1 MFAAICV
8 DCMHAWCVWLGKD
21 HAGTGK
27 WVHGLIL
34 HAMHTHKFAHILA
47 VSVDMWRTFMAETY
61 MYADMSLFCLR
72 AQQPRKRRG
81 TMSSAA
87 KRIKTEADLIAEE
100 LTEEMD
106 DITEGTEAMDEAPAA
121 SVNDVETGDF
131 DAATASGSDDE
142 THMGMGVSMAVQRL
156 KHESAESAGSDCSPA
171 ASGGSLLCGMER
183 ASSTEMDV
191 VTRMMGTAAAG
202 EDNMTHVSMT
212 WTSSAVCGH

>member
-1 MFAAICV
+1 
-8 DCMHAWCVWLGKD
+8 
-21 HAGTGK
+21 
-27 WVHGLIL
+27 
-34 HAMHTHKFAHILA
+34 
-47 VSVDMWRTFMAETY
+47 
-61 MYADMSLFCLR
+61 
-72 AQQPRKRRG
+72 
-81 TMSSAA
+81 MSSAA

-202 EDNMTHVSMT
+202 GFHPALAMMFAQSLSDAEQQVYAVQRTRSKGPSR
-212 WTSSAVCGH
+212 SSSKGQF